1 MGTPDSITWSEAME
15 VELARLE
22 VNLHFIVDY
31 SSLMHLSAVGVRAEQ
46 CLSNI
51 KEIKQYL
58 QLHEQ
63 SR

>member
-1 MGTPDSITWSEAME
+1 ME

-31 SSLMHLSAVGVRAEQ
+31 SSLMHLTAVGVRAEQ

>member
-1 MGTPDSITWSEAME
+1 MATPDSITWGEAME
-15 VELARLE
+15 AELARLE

-51 KEIKQYL
+51 NEIKKYIRI
-58 QLHEQ
+58 HEQ
-63 SR
+63 PR